1 MSTLNTSEGLGR
13 TPARSRRYAHAVH
26 GITDLDHA
34 PPRQAIPLDVLEP
47 LFDAWNDGIER
58 AKRAYYGKTYLDR
71 RIARAEA
78 NQRWRAKKKGQQQ

>member
-13 TPARSRRYAHAVH
+13 TMRRTTRHNTATH

-34 PPRQAIPLDVLEP
+34 PSRQAIPLDVLKP

-71 RIARAEA
+71 RIARSEA